1 MNDAPIRSMF
11 ISDFR
16 RLEGHR
22 VLPLDAPIVLLYG
35 PNGAGKT
42 SVLSALE
49 LALTGEIRSMRRHDP
64 RYTAHL
70 PFHGQQFATLRVDVS
85 EELAA
90 NAEPVT
96 MTVVGGSR
104 IEGSPALD
112 SDAAQF
118 YAERC
123 YLDQVSLGQLL
134 ELYQYRVAKEESAL
148 ARFVNE
154 LLGLEQL
161 DSLRTGLS
169 DATDLRR
176 LRKLSEPLADAE
188 AEAQRA
194 NGELSR
200 ATKEFKSAQEL
211 LTRSREALVEALED
225 LGLAV
230 PEASDEHFGLRV
242 AEQLRSRQPA
252 DDRQTLDA
260 DRSLTALRGRID
272 GLANR
277 PSVQRLEEARAMLRT
292 ATANYDQWR
301 EEHGTAIEAWRAD
314 AANLELDIT
323 GDEAEV
329 LESEL
334 RRIDRNIARQVEL
347 VNRARQ
353 SEQQITDNRTSLR
366 AIEAQLSE
374 AQERAGSL
382 AEGLAALREHTTEN
396 VCPVCDRNFAEVA
409 SMHLTAHID
418 RKIAHLT
425 TEGVRLRELR
435 QQRDSIAAESQ
446 RDEEVLEQIRGELL
460 PQAQRAAVTARRDT
474 TLVLRDQLRSVH
486 PAIVG
491 GRELHRRREDAKSEF
506 EELEATVRDADVARS
521 ELVRAARAL
530 GAPPLDGAQ
539 TLEDAWRRLAKSAA
553 ERLAQGNARHQAHA
567 AASVLL
573 EQMLESNDR
582 VVGLK
587 DLLAESAQ
595 RKVAWESRVQ
605 EARRRQT
612 VAKAVHEAS
621 SKARATIVQRVFT
634 ESLNEVWRS
643 VFTRLAPRE
652 PFVPAFGVPTSS
664 KTALELT
671 LETVH
676 TSGASGGPPQMMLS
690 AGNLNTAALSLFIA
704 LHLAVEPLVPCLV
717 FDDPVQSMDEVHVA
731 QFAGLIRVLS
741 KHHKRQVIIAVHERE
756 LFNYLTLELSPAF
769 KGDELITIDLGAR
782 LEDEYGEITRL
793 TWSPDPAIAV

>member
-1 MNDAPIRSMF
+1 MSDAPIRSMF

-16 RLEGHR
+16 RVGGHR
-22 VLPLDAPIVLLYG
+22 LLPLDAPIVLLYG

-49 LALTGEIRSMRRHDP
+49 LALTGEIRNMRRHDP

-96 MTVVGGSR
+96 MTVGGSR

-169 DATDLRR
+169 DATDFRR

-211 LTRSREALVEALED
+211 LTRSREALAEALED

-242 AEQLRSRQPA
+242 AELLRSRQPA

-277 PSVQRLEEARAMLRT
+277 PSVQRLEKARATLRT
-292 ATANYDQWR
+292 ATANCDQWR

-329 LESEL
+329 LDSEL
-334 RRIDRNIARQVEL
+334 RRIDRNITRQVEL
-347 VNRARQ
+347 VNRATQ
-353 SEQQITDNRTSLR
+353 LEQQITDNRTSRR

-396 VCPVCDRNFAEVA
+396 VCPVCDRNFAEIA

-418 RKIAHLT
+418 RKIADLT

-435 QQRDSIAAESQ
+435 QQRDSIAAGSQ

-474 TLVLRDQLRSVH
+474 MLVLRDQLRSVH
-486 PAIVG
+486 PAIVS
-491 GRELHRRREDAKSEF
+491 GRELHRRREDAKSEL
-506 EELEATVRDADVARS
+506 EELEAIVRDADVARS
-521 ELVRAARAL
+521 ELVKAARAL

-539 TLEDAWRRLAKSAA
+539 TLEDAWRRLAKSAT
-553 ERLAQGNARHQAHA
+553 ERLAQRNARHQAHA

-573 EQMLESNDR
+573 EEMLESNDR

-612 VAKAVHEAS
+612 VARAVLEAS

-652 PFVPAFGVPTSS
+652 PFVPAFGIPTSS

-782 LEDEYGEITRL
+782 LEDEYVEITRL